1 MNGLTS
7 IAGGLGIFENTA
19 LTTLTGLNGV
29 TSINGGIYIQYNSA
43 LVNLTG
49 LNGITS
55 IDSYLDI
62 SINDVLTSLA
72 GLEGIISIGGDLVIA
87 ANPSLTSLASLN
99 GLTSIGGFLAI
110 ESNSSLLNLA
120 GLNGLTS
127 IGYLLI
133 DANNALISLSALSGV
148 TTIGGGGISVYL
160 NSALASLNGLDN
172 IDHTTIS
179 DLYLTS
185 SGMLS
190 ICDVQSICD
199 YLAIPSN
206 PATIS
211 GNATGCATRAQVE
224 AACTSSPPACTN
236 LTSPVNGAT
245 NVSVTAALSWA
256 TAATA
261 TGYRLNVGTTP
272 GGTNILNNVDVGNV
286 PTYNPPGN
294 FPFNTT
300 IYVTIIP
307 YNAAGNAVGCGEES
321 FTTES
326 AACPTNITFTSQAQ
340 IDAFPGNYPGCTAIS
355 GNVNIN
361 DAVDGNITN
370 LNGLS
375 QITFIGGN
383 LDISANPNLTNLTG
397 LNAVT
402 AIGGGLYLL
411 SYLTS
416 LTGLNALSSIGGEFY
431 ISNQNISNFSGLN
444 ALTSIGGGV
453 YIGSNSSLTSL
464 TGLNA
469 INSIGGY
476 LSFQWNGALTNLS
489 GLNALTS
496 IGGGLGFYENNTLT
510 SINGLDGLNSIGGFL
525 NIKDNPVLTNL
536 TVLNGVASIGGAITI
551 TNNAAL
557 TNLSGLENIDHTT
570 ITNIILQNSGMLS
583 ICDVQSICDYLAIPA
598 NPATISGNATGCAT
612 RAQIETAC
620 LALPVEL
627 THFSARPKA
636 GAIHLSWRTATETA
650 NAHFAVE
657 HSRDGSRFRE
667 IGRVAGHGTSTEPH
681 DYQFIHENPPP
692 GIQYYRLRQVDLD
705 GSHQYSHT
713 VSVMLEAGRI
723 SMFPNPTT
731 GLLQISGPETEDAEF
746 RVSDPMGRVVSEGR
760 LRGNNIDLSGLL
772 DGIYWISLLMEREV
786 IVRIAI
792 KQ

>member
-1 MNGLTS
+1 MIRMTKYYFFGIICLVATMQMEAQSCLPGGITFTSQAQIDAFPGNYPGCTSISGNVTIRSNPANLITNLNGLSTITSIGGYLYIDSNAGLTSLSGLNGLTSIGGGFFVEYNSALTSLTGLNGLTS

-148 TTIGGGGISVYL
+148 TTIGGGGIYVYL

-206 PATIS
+206 PATIF
-211 GNATGCATRAQVE
+211 GNAIGCATRAQV
-224 AACTSSPPACTN
+224 
-236 LTSPVNGAT
+236 
-245 NVSVTAALSWA
+245 
-256 TAATA
+256 
-261 TGYRLNVGTTP
+261 
-272 GGTNILNNVDVGNV
+272 
-286 PTYNPPGN
+286 
-294 FPFNTT
+294 
-300 IYVTIIP
+300 
-307 YNAAGNAVGCGEES
+307 
-321 FTTES
+321 
-326 AACPTNITFTSQAQ
+326 
-340 IDAFPGNYPGCTAIS
+340 
-355 GNVNIN
+355 
-361 DAVDGNITN
+361 
-370 LNGLS
+370 
-375 QITFIGGN
+375 
-383 LDISANPNLTNLTG
+383 
-397 LNAVT
+397 
-402 AIGGGLYLL
+402 
-411 SYLTS
+411 
-416 LTGLNALSSIGGEFY
+416 
-431 ISNQNISNFSGLN
+431 
-444 ALTSIGGGV
+444 
-453 YIGSNSSLTSL
+453 
-464 TGLNA
+464 
-469 INSIGGY
+469 
-476 LSFQWNGALTNLS
+476 
-489 GLNALTS
+489 
-496 IGGGLGFYENNTLT
+496 
-510 SINGLDGLNSIGGFL
+510 
-525 NIKDNPVLTNL
+525 
-536 TVLNGVASIGGAITI
+536 
-551 TNNAAL
+551 
-557 TNLSGLENIDHTT
+557 
-570 ITNIILQNSGMLS
+570 
-583 ICDVQSICDYLAIPA
+583 
-598 NPATISGNATGCAT
+598 
-612 RAQIETAC
+612 ETAC

-627 THFSARPKA
+627 THFSARPRT

-692 GIQYYRLRQVDLD
+692 GIHYYRLRQVDLD
-705 GSHQYSHT
+705 GSYQYSHT
-713 VSVMLEAGRI
+713 VRVMLEAGGI
-723 SMFPNPTT
+723 SMYPNPTT
-731 GLLQISGPETEDAEF
+731 GLLEISGSETEDAEF
-746 RVSDPMGRVVSEGR
+746 QVSDALGKIVLEGR
-760 LRGNNIDLSGLL
+760 LQEQTADLSGLPEGL
-772 DGIYWISLLMEREV
+772 YWISVRTESEV
-786 IVRIAI
+786 LAKMIVKR
-792 KQ
+792 